1 MNKKNIF
8 YLFALLLFS
17 SCEEVCQDCV
27 GDGNYPTKA
36 TIFYINETDDSIISE
51 SVCDRDIA
59 AGDTLIITFDEV
71 LGIKPTID
79 SFPTSVFYCS
89 KMQYQDGQELTC
101 EENINDIQ
109 FYEDRKEVEPLVFEF
124 TFRFTEEKKNQS
136 EACD

>member
-1 MNKKNIF
+1 MNKKIIF
-8 YLFALLLFS
+8 YFLSFLLFS

-36 TIFYINETDDSIISE
+36 TVFYINETDDWIISE
-51 SVCDRDIA
+51 AVCDRDIA
-59 AGDTLIITFDEV
+59 AGDTLIITFDDV
-71 LGIKPTID
+71 LGVKPMLD

-89 KMQYQDGQELTC
+89 KMQYQKGKVLTC
-101 EENINDIQ
+101 EEGINDIQ

-136 EACD
+136 EACN